1 MCGSCF
7 DTSVSVC
14 NAVIKPIG
22 FGNNLPI
29 QPTPVAPSLLPLAP
43 VSSKRLVSDLF
54 KQKSRQSGGAFPTYA
69 LSPGWC
75 SNLSSDVFLQ
85 NPIKPQQWPACHQLD
100 TVYWVHWS
108 KILCPGSLLTDL
120 VSTPYHPGAQEKS
133 VTFCDFSVL
142 EPALLPQPCHLFS
155 LLLDSRVLILFLLR
169 FGAGLPWTFDIQ
181 WILSVGLC
189 VVEVDSMM
197 VYGPD

>member
-1 MCGSCF
+1 VCGSCF
-7 DTSVSVC
+7 HTSVSVR

-29 QPTPVAPSLLPLAP
+29 QPTPLPPLFCLWPRSLPRDWSLIS
-43 VSSKRLVSDLF
+43 SSKRVD
-54 KQKSRQSGGAFPTYA
+54 RGAFPTYA

-75 SNLSSDVFLQ
+75 SNLSSDLFLQ

-100 TVYWVHWS
+100 TVYWVYWS

-142 EPALLPQPCHLFS
+142 EPALLPQPCHLSFS
-155 LLLDSRVLILFLLR
+155 SAWQPLWCWPSLDIWYSVNLISGVVRGWSR
-169 FGAGLPWTFDIQ
+169 
-181 WILSVGLC
+181 
-189 VVEVDSMM
+189 
-197 VYGPD
+197 

>member
-1 MCGSCF
+1 MRCVCVCGSCF
-7 DTSVSVC
+7 DTSESVC

-54 KQKSRQSGGAFPTYA
+54 KQKSRQNGGAFPTYA

-85 NPIKPQQWPACHQLD
+85 KPIKPQQWPACHQLD

-142 EPALLPQPCHLFS
+142 EPALLPQPCHLSFS
-155 LLLDSRVLILFLLR
+155 SAWQPRSDPFPSPLWCWPSLDIWYSVNLISGVVRGWSR
-169 FGAGLPWTFDIQ
+169 
-181 WILSVGLC
+181 
-189 VVEVDSMM
+189 
-197 VYGPD
+197 